1 MREKNR
7 HRLPLPL
14 PLSSLNLN
22 SEIEQVVL
30 VLLLPLVLVLENSRY
45 LAVTLK
51 ERKSARIFRP
61 CFDAESQQIEHE
73 HDDEHDFQ
81 RNADFGCFIETP
93 NKDSAARALLSKTDS
108 SKLENGKA
116 LVCSVDAA
124 TQ

>member
-1 MREKNR
+1 MWGKNR

-14 PLSSLNLN
+14 PLSRLNLN

-30 VLLLPLVLVLENSRY
+30 LLLLVLVLENSRY

-51 ERKSARIFRP
+51 EQKSAGIFRP
-61 CFDAESQQIEHE
+61 CFDAESKQIEHE
-73 HDDEHDFQ
+73 HDDEHDSK